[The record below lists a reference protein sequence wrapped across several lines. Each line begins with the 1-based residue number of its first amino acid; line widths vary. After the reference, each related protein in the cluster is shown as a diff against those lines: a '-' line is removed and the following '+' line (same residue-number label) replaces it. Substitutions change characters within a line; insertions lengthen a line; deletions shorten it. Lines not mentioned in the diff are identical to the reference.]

1 MSQRTGKY
9 LVCIILFCIPVLVLA
24 VSQWEIPI
32 LTKVWKYEETQ
43 PALALYDEFQSLL
56 DQKRQN
62 PQMLIFKKQNTENDQ
77 DLGQTDCNFIRS
89 QVAKTRVDH
98 SLTMLPGQENF
109 AADVICLV
117 NEKRIESGLEPY
129 LWNQELQRLAEEHAE
144 DMGANLKDISHISS
158 EGKDITARME
168 AVSYNYSLAG
178 ENVASQM
185 SSPDEVM
192 TQWMNSNLHRS
203 NILDSEFEDI
213 GVGVY
218 TDQDGVVYWTQIFG
232 TEF

>member
-1 MSQRTGKY
+1 M
-9 LVCIILFCIPVLVLA
+9 VCIILFCIPVLVLA
-24 VSQWEIPI
+24 ATQWEIPI

-43 PALALYDEFQSLL
+43 QALDLYHEFQSLL

-62 PQMLIFKKQNTENDQ
+62 PDMLIFKKQNADNPQ
-77 DLGQTDCNFIRS
+77 DLGQLSCELIRS
-89 QVAKTRVDH
+89 QVAKTQVDH
-98 SLTMLPGQENF
+98 SVTVLPGQENF

-117 NEKRIESGLEPY
+117 NERRIENGLKPY
-129 LWNQELQRLAEEHAE
+129 QWNQELQRLAEEHAE
-144 DMGANLKDISHISS
+144 DMGANIKDISHISS
-158 EGKDITARME
+158 DGQDITARME
-168 AVSYNYSLAG
+168 ASSYNYSLAG

-185 SSPDEVM
+185 SSSAEVM

-218 TDQDGVVYWTQIFG
+218 TDQDGVVYWVQIFG